1 MKHGGLFGYNVQQG
15 AGRPGQSL
23 HLDFLPLA
31 VANERVLVDAAVR
44 VPVRRYYLSAADD
57 LCLCVCLR
65 LRVCLSTN
73 LSCC

>member
-1 MKHGGLFGYNVQQG
+1 MKHGGLFAYNVQQG

-44 VPVRRYYLSAADD
+44 VPVRRYDLSAADY
-57 LCLCVCLR
+57 LCVCL
-65 LRVCLSTN
+65 STD